1 MIKNTRDDLKIT
13 NHEKLIEDEIKIKK
27 ALKTC
32 KEDLQK
38 LATDGQ
44 KFTNNSKLLEKL
56 QDINARFKI
65 EQQKKDFETILET
78 NKKLTT
84 LSNNL
89 QKELNDLDKRF
100 TKGNRDIGKIAIAK
114 DKVIQRIINK
124 ASAAAL
130 RCVEIS
136 SGSPLT
142 EKELNATKK
151 SEINRECPSIANPNY
166 IPY

>member
-1 MIKNTRDDLKIT
+1 MIFGYAKMAITLVMIIGVGGAIAYVYKLRADNAVLKA
-13 NHEKLIEDEIKIKK
+13 NNMVLEQSVESQKK
-27 ALKTC
+27 V
-32 KEDLQK
+32 
-38 LATDGQ
+38 
-44 KFTNNSKLLEKL
+44 
-56 QDINARFKI
+56 I
-65 EQQKKDFETILET
+65 EQQKKDFETILDT

-100 TKGNRDIGKIAIAK
+100 TKQGRDIGKTAIAK
-114 DKVIQRIINK
+114 DKAIQRIINK
-124 ASAAAL
+124 ASVMAL

-142 EKELNATKK
+142 EKEINATKK

-166 IPY
+166 VPY

>member
-1 MIKNTRDDLKIT
+1 MIFGYAKMAITLVMIIGVGGAIAYVYKLRADNAVLKA
-13 NHEKLIEDEIKIKK
+13 NNMVLEQSVESQKK
-27 ALKTC
+27 V
-32 KEDLQK
+32 
-38 LATDGQ
+38 
-44 KFTNNSKLLEKL
+44 
-56 QDINARFKI
+56 I

-100 TKGNRDIGKIAIAK
+100 TKQGRDIGKTAIAK

>member
-1 MIKNTRDDLKIT
+1 MIFGYAKMAITLVMIIGVGGAIAYVYKLRADNAVLKA
-13 NHEKLIEDEIKIKK
+13 NNMVLEQSVESQKK
-27 ALKTC
+27 V
-32 KEDLQK
+32 
-38 LATDGQ
+38 
-44 KFTNNSKLLEKL
+44 
-56 QDINARFKI
+56 I
-65 EQQKKDFETILET
+65 EQQKKDFEIILET

-100 TKGNRDIGKIAIAK
+100 TKQGRDIGKTAIAK
-114 DKVIQRIINK
+114 DKAIQRIINK
-124 ASAAAL
+124 ASVMAL

-142 EKELNATKK
+142 EKEINATKK

-166 IPY
+166 VPY

>member
-1 MIKNTRDDLKIT
+1 MIFGYAKMAITLVMIIGVGGAIVYVYKLRADNAVLKA
-13 NHEKLIEDEIKIKK
+13 NNMVLEQSVESQKK
-27 ALKTC
+27 V
-32 KEDLQK
+32 
-38 LATDGQ
+38 
-44 KFTNNSKLLEKL
+44 
-56 QDINARFKI
+56 I

-100 TKGNRDIGKIAIAK
+100 TKQGRDIGKTAIAK
-114 DKVIQRIINK
+114 DKAIQRIINK
-124 ASAAAL
+124 ASVMAL

-142 EKELNATKK
+142 EKEINATKK

-166 IPY
+166 VPY

>member
-1 MIKNTRDDLKIT
+1 MIFGYAKMAITLVMIIGIGGALIYVFKLRADNAVLKA
-13 NHEKLIEDEIKIKK
+13 NNLVLEQSVES
-27 ALKTC
+27 
-32 KEDLQK
+32 QK
-38 LATDGQ
+38 MV
-44 KFTNNSKLLEKL
+44 
-56 QDINARFKI
+56 I

-89 QKELNDLDKRF
+89 QQELNDLDKRF
-100 TKGNRDIGKIAIAK
+100 TKGDRDIGKTAIAK

-142 EKELNATKK
+142 EKEINATKK

-166 IPY
+166 VPY

>member
-1 MIKNTRDDLKIT
+1 MIFGYAKMAITLVMIIGVGGAIAYVYKLRADNAVLKA
-13 NHEKLIEDEIKIKK
+13 NNMVLEQSVESQKK
-27 ALKTC
+27 VK
-32 KEDLQK
+32 
-38 LATDGQ
+38 
-44 KFTNNSKLLEKL
+44 
-56 QDINARFKI
+56 
-65 EQQKKDFETILET
+65 EQQKKEFETIIET

-100 TKGNRDIGKIAIAK
+100 TKQGRDIGKTAIAK
-114 DKVIQRIINK
+114 DKAIQRIINK
-124 ASAAAL
+124 ASVMAL

-142 EKELNATKK
+142 EKEINATKK

-166 IPY
+166 VPY

>member
-1 MIKNTRDDLKIT
+1 MNNLINCVEAILLRSGRPVKIS
-13 NHEKLIEDEIKIKK
+13 EIRELIRLMDQQAELADIKK
-27 ALKTC
+27 A
-32 KEDLQK
+32 
-38 LATDGQ
+38 
-44 KFTNNSKLLEKL
+44 
-56 QDINARFKI
+56 II
-65 EQQKKDFETILET
+65 
-78 NKKLTT
+78 
-84 LSNNL
+84 
-89 QKELNDLDKRF
+89 DLDKRF
-100 TKGNRDIGKIAIAK
+100 TKGSRDIGKTAIAK

>member
-1 MIKNTRDDLKIT
+1 MIFGYAKMAITIIMVIGIGGAVAYVYKLRADNAVLK
-13 NHEKLIEDEIKIKK
+13 
-27 ALKTC
+27 A
-32 KEDLQK
+32 
-38 LATDGQ
+38 
-44 KFTNNSKLLEKL
+44 NNVLLEQSVESQKEV
-56 QDINARFKI
+56 I
-65 EQQKKDFETILET
+65 EQQKQDFKTIIET
-78 NKKLTT
+78 NQKLTT

-100 TKGNRDIGKIAIAK
+100 TKGDRDIGKTAIAK

>member
-1 MIKNTRDDLKIT
+1 MIFGYAKMAITLVMIIGVGGAIAYVYKLRADNAVLKA
-13 NHEKLIEDEIKIKK
+13 NNMVLEQSVESQKK
-27 ALKTC
+27 V
-32 KEDLQK
+32 
-38 LATDGQ
+38 
-44 KFTNNSKLLEKL
+44 
-56 QDINARFKI
+56 I

-100 TKGNRDIGKIAIAK
+100 TKQGRDIGKTAIAK
-114 DKVIQRIINK
+114 DKAIQRIINK
-124 ASAAAL
+124 ASVMAL

-142 EKELNATKK
+142 EKEINATKK
-151 SEINRECPSIANPNY
+151 SEINRECPSIANPN
-166 IPY
+166 

>member
-1 MIKNTRDDLKIT
+1 MIFGYAKMAITLVMIIGVGGALTYVFKLRADNAVLKA
-13 NHEKLIEDEIKIKK
+13 NNLVLEQSVES
-27 ALKTC
+27 
-32 KEDLQK
+32 QK
-38 LATDGQ
+38 MV
-44 KFTNNSKLLEKL
+44 
-56 QDINARFKI
+56 I

-89 QKELNDLDKRF
+89 QQELNDLDKRF
-100 TKGNRDIGKIAIAK
+100 TKGDRDIGKTAIAK
-114 DKVIQRIINK
+114 DKVVQRIINK

-142 EKELNATKK
+142 EKEINATKK

>member
-1 MIKNTRDDLKIT
+1 MIFGYAKMAITLVMIIGVGGAIAYVYKLRADNAVLKA
-13 NHEKLIEDEIKIKK
+13 NNMVLEQSVESQKK
-27 ALKTC
+27 V
-32 KEDLQK
+32 
-38 LATDGQ
+38 
-44 KFTNNSKLLEKL
+44 
-56 QDINARFKI
+56 I

-100 TKGNRDIGKIAIAK
+100 TKQGRDIGKTAIAK
-114 DKVIQRIINK
+114 DKAIQRIINK
-124 ASAAAL
+124 ASVMAL

-142 EKELNATKK
+142 EKEINATKK
-151 SEINRECPSIANPNY
+151 SEINRECPYIANPNY
-166 IPY
+166 VPY

>member
-1 MIKNTRDDLKIT
+1 MIFGYAKMAITLVMIIGVGGAIAYVYKLRADNAVLKA
-13 NHEKLIEDEIKIKK
+13 NNMVLEQSVESQKK
-27 ALKTC
+27 V
-32 KEDLQK
+32 
-38 LATDGQ
+38 
-44 KFTNNSKLLEKL
+44 
-56 QDINARFKI
+56 I

-100 TKGNRDIGKIAIAK
+100 TKQGRDIGKTAIAK
-114 DKVIQRIINK
+114 DKAIQRIINK
-124 ASAAAL
+124 ASVMAL

-142 EKELNATKK
+142 EKEINATKK
-151 SEINRECPSIANPNY
+151 SEINSECPSIANPNY
-166 IPY
+166 VPY

>member
-1 MIKNTRDDLKIT
+1 MIFGYAKMAITLVMIIGVGGAIAYVYKLRADNAVLKA
-13 NHEKLIEDEIKIKK
+13 NNMVLEQSVESQKK
-27 ALKTC
+27 V
-32 KEDLQK
+32 
-38 LATDGQ
+38 
-44 KFTNNSKLLEKL
+44 
-56 QDINARFKI
+56 I

-100 TKGNRDIGKIAIAK
+100 TKQGRDIGKTAIAK
-114 DKVIQRIINK
+114 DKAIQRIINK
-124 ASAAAL
+124 ASVMAL

-136 SGSPLT
+136 YGSPLT
-142 EKELNATKK
+142 EKEINATKK

>member
-1 MIKNTRDDLKIT
+1 MIFGYAKMAITLVMIIGVGGAIAYVYKLRADNAVLKA
-13 NHEKLIEDEIKIKK
+13 NNMVLEQSVESQKK
-27 ALKTC
+27 V
-32 KEDLQK
+32 
-38 LATDGQ
+38 
-44 KFTNNSKLLEKL
+44 
-56 QDINARFKI
+56 I

-100 TKGNRDIGKIAIAK
+100 TKQGRDIGKTAIAK
-114 DKVIQRIINK
+114 DKAIQRIINK
-124 ASAAAL
+124 ASVMAL
-130 RCVEIS
+130 RCVAIS

-142 EKELNATKK
+142 EKEINATKK

-166 IPY
+166 VPY

>member
-1 MIKNTRDDLKIT
+1 MIFGYAKMAITLVMIIGIGGALTYVFKLRADNAVLKA
-13 NHEKLIEDEIKIKK
+13 NNLVLEQSVES
-27 ALKTC
+27 
-32 KEDLQK
+32 QK
-38 LATDGQ
+38 MV
-44 KFTNNSKLLEKL
+44 
-56 QDINARFKI
+56 I

-89 QKELNDLDKRF
+89 QQELNDLDKRF
-100 TKGNRDIGKIAIAK
+100 TKGDRDIGKTAIAK

-142 EKELNATKK
+142 EKEITATKK

-166 IPY
+166 VPY

>member
-1 MIKNTRDDLKIT
+1 MIFGYAKMAITLVMIIGIGGALTYVFKLRADNAVLKA
-13 NHEKLIEDEIKIKK
+13 NNLILEQSVES
-27 ALKTC
+27 
-32 KEDLQK
+32 QK
-38 LATDGQ
+38 MVL
-44 KFTNNSKLLEKL
+44 
-56 QDINARFKI
+56 

-89 QKELNDLDKRF
+89 QQELNDLDKRF
-100 TKGNRDIGKIAIAK
+100 TKGDRDIGKTAIAK

-142 EKELNATKK
+142 EKEINATKK

>member
-1 MIKNTRDDLKIT
+1 MIFGYAKMAITLVMIIGVGGAIAYVYKLRADNAVLKA
-13 NHEKLIEDEIKIKK
+13 NNMVLEQSVESQKK
-27 ALKTC
+27 V
-32 KEDLQK
+32 
-38 LATDGQ
+38 
-44 KFTNNSKLLEKL
+44 
-56 QDINARFKI
+56 I

-100 TKGNRDIGKIAIAK
+100 TKQGRDIGKTAIAK
-114 DKVIQRIINK
+114 DKAIQRIINK
-124 ASAAAL
+124 ASVMAL

-142 EKELNATKK
+142 EKEINATKK
-151 SEINRECPSIANPNY
+151 SEINRECPCIANPNY
-166 IPY
+166 VPY

>member
-1 MIKNTRDDLKIT
+1 MIFGYAKMAITLVMIIGIGGALTYVFKLRADNAVLKA
-13 NHEKLIEDEIKIKK
+13 NNLVLEQSVES
-27 ALKTC
+27 
-32 KEDLQK
+32 QK
-38 LATDGQ
+38 MV
-44 KFTNNSKLLEKL
+44 
-56 QDINARFKI
+56 I

-89 QKELNDLDKRF
+89 QQELNDLDKRF
-100 TKGNRDIGKIAIAK
+100 TKGDRDIGKTALAK

-130 RCVEIS
+130 RCQEIS

-142 EKELNATKK
+142 EKEINATKK

>member
-1 MIKNTRDDLKIT
+1 MIFGYAKMAITLVMIIGVGGAIAYVYKLRADNAVLKA
-13 NHEKLIEDEIKIKK
+13 NNMVLEQSVESQKK
-27 ALKTC
+27 V
-32 KEDLQK
+32 
-38 LATDGQ
+38 
-44 KFTNNSKLLEKL
+44 
-56 QDINARFKI
+56 I
-65 EQQKKDFETILET
+65 EQQKKELETILET

-100 TKGNRDIGKIAIAK
+100 TKQGRDIGKTAIAK
-114 DKVIQRIINK
+114 DKAIQRIINK
-124 ASAAAL
+124 ASVMAL

-142 EKELNATKK
+142 EKEINATKK

-166 IPY
+166 VPY

>member
-1 MIKNTRDDLKIT
+1 MIFGYAKMAITLVMIIGVGGAIAYVYKLRADNAVLKA
-13 NHEKLIEDEIKIKK
+13 NNMVLEQSVESQKK
-27 ALKTC
+27 V
-32 KEDLQK
+32 
-38 LATDGQ
+38 
-44 KFTNNSKLLEKL
+44 
-56 QDINARFKI
+56 I

-100 TKGNRDIGKIAIAK
+100 TKQGRDIGKTAIAK
-114 DKVIQRIINK
+114 DKAIQRIINK
-124 ASAAAL
+124 ASVMAL

-142 EKELNATKK
+142 EKEINATKK

-166 IPY
+166 VPY

>member
-1 MIKNTRDDLKIT
+1 MIFGYAKMAITLVMIIGVGGAIAYVYKLRADNAVLKA
-13 NHEKLIEDEIKIKK
+13 NNMVLEQSVES
-27 ALKTC
+27 
-32 KEDLQK
+32 QK
-38 LATDGQ
+38 MV
-44 KFTNNSKLLEKL
+44 
-56 QDINARFKI
+56 I

-89 QKELNDLDKRF
+89 QQELNDLDKRF
-100 TKGNRDIGKIAIAK
+100 TKGDRDIGKTAFAK

-142 EKELNATKK
+142 EKEINATKK